1 VYLTGVRFMGVH
13 LTGVYLTG
21 VYLIG
26 VYLVGVYLIGVYLI
40 GMYLIGMYLIGL
52 YLMGVHLNPQQIIKE
67 IFLLISIL
75 TNNRRTSGNRELL
88 GKTPA
93 TVDRLLV
100 SVLRMEPPRQL
111 FARILNA

>member
-1 VYLTGVRFMGVH
+1 
-13 LTGVYLTG
+13 
-21 VYLIG
+21 
-26 VYLVGVYLIGVYLI
+26 VYLIGVYLI
-40 GMYLIGMYLIGL
+40 GVYLTGMYIMDVNLTGVHLIGV

-67 IFLLISIL
+67 IFLFISIL

-100 SVLRMEPPRQL
+100 SVLRMKPPRQL
-111 FARILNA
+111 FTRILNA